1 MEFYSDK
8 LQALVEALARL
19 PGIGKK
25 TAERLAYHLLRAPT
39 EEAVALA
46 RAIHEVKKSVR
57 NCRTCFHITEDELC
71 QFCTDD
77 RRDRGLI
84 CVVEQP
90 RDVYAIE
97 NSGNFSGLYHVLMGA
112 FAPLEGVSPDDLT
125 VDELMRRISD
135 QAATPSPVREVILA
149 TNPNFEGDGT
159 ALYLAERLGAV
170 SGLKVSRIARGVPS
184 GSNLEHVSKTM
195 VADALDGRRPVDV

>member
-46 RAIHEVKKSVR
+46 RAIHEDKKSVR

-125 VDELMRRISD
+125 GDELMRRISD
-135 QAATPSPVREVILA
+135 QAATPSPVREVLFHGRKGRHVEH
-149 TNPNFEGDGT
+149 PHLELLVDP
-159 ALYLAERLGAV
+159 RRV
-170 SGLKVSRIARGVPS
+170 SGRSHQRGIRPS
-184 GSNLEHVSKTM
+184 GRDDPRH
-195 VADALDGRRPVDV
+195 GRRHVDV